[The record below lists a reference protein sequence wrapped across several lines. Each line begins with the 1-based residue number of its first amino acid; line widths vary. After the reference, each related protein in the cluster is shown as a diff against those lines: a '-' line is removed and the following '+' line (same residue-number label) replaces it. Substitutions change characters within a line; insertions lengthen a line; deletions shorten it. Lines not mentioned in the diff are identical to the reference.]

1 MTGPDSPKGEW
12 FPVVLFAVRLAGE
25 DGWIVDEAPMALSEV
40 EAAIRANG
48 HDIVEIRQISRGA
61 SRCRGDDGSPLTDGP
76 MEWYVRS
83 WGWTH
88 DEIAECWRAPGEM
101 PCEPAESPGSIE
113 SFVVQ
118 AGVPDAGWWPI
129 LVQADTAS
137 LEIKASNV
145 HDPVRDLLAWL
156 DLLVAGRAA
165 RVLIEEEGEQT
176 EFRVYPKEEGTV
188 RLLVFDYGEEAD
200 EKVIDGMVSLRDVVA
215 QFYAALQQ
223 LAHDK
228 RLFKQ
233 GWVFHL
239 DSVAQPPFS
248 SDAVEAFLTGGRK
261 T

>member
-1 MTGPDSPKGEW
+1 
-12 FPVVLFAVRLAGE
+12 
-25 DGWIVDEAPMALSEV
+25 
-40 EAAIRANG
+40 
-48 HDIVEIRQISRGA
+48 
-61 SRCRGDDGSPLTDGP
+61 
-76 MEWYVRS
+76 
-83 WGWTH
+83 
-88 DEIAECWRAPGEM
+88 M
-101 PCEPAESPGSIE
+101 P
-113 SFVVQ
+113 
-118 AGVPDAGWWPI
+118 
-129 LVQADTAS
+129 
-137 LEIKASNV
+137 EIKASNV